1 MIKIIIL
8 IRHRKSY
15 YVKYELVRIAKI
27 SNKNQTLL
35 SFPNSSDRISEH
47 FSLSSGKHSN
57 LFGLLIPQPGYYYR
71 NLQLTILLLG
81 ILFNIYRVAII

>member
-15 YVKYELVRIAKI
+15 YVKYELVYSENFEQK
-27 SNKNQTLL
+27 SNVSDALL
-35 SFPNSSDRISEH
+35 SFPNSSDRSEH

-57 LFGLLIPQPGYYYR
+57 LFELLIPQPGYYYR

-81 ILFNIYRVAII
+81 ILFQ